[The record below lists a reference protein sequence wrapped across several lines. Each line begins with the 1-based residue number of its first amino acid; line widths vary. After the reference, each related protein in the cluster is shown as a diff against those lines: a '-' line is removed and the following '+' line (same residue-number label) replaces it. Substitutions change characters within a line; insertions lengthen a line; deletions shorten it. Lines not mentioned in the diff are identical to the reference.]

1 MRNKLKGE
9 INMISKILGEVK
21 SPFTDEL
28 IHDLIEKYITCGCDD
43 NLFYNEVNKLENAD
57 KSTSTHIRE
66 LINQIYSQG
75 INKGELWN
83 YPDKENIQLVYD
95 SNSRWVFLSSEEDP
109 MKNNQ
114 RTSDNQRPLVYRI
127 YLNINDKQKA
137 EFIQNY
143 IKRFQ
148 EAKIPFEL
156 KFSQDDTR
164 LDQIVILSRVE
175 NFEENVLAVE
185 ELTKD
190 MQLGDLPVLIGEY
203 KNRIGIAEEYHNR
216 LYSPTKVKLA
226 LVRSSVKKYLCDHVA
241 EFESQLSDEEKKKIN
256 AYISEFNYLY
266 ELEKENIEKFGD
278 EYKDL
283 RKSYY
288 QEKSTIDCAKE
299 HIENDHDAYVCGTGL
314 LDLGNA
320 IKQIYSNNPEQFIS
334 EISQNYRMIGTQVW
348 GFAQDFVFSNETERT
363 FLNSKENGILLSSEQ
378 IGYELTEISREG
390 LTDSVQADLITMVEE
405 KDKSKEIKQ

>member
-127 YLNINDKQKA
+127 YLNINDNKKL
-137 EFIQNY
+137 NLY
-143 IKRFQ
+143 
-148 EAKIPFEL
+148 KI
-156 KFSQDDTR
+156 
-164 LDQIVILSRVE
+164 I
-175 NFEENVLAVE
+175 
-185 ELTKD
+185 
-190 MQLGDLPVLIGEY
+190 
-203 KNRIGIAEEYHNR
+203 
-216 LYSPTKVKLA
+216 
-226 LVRSSVKKYLCDHVA
+226 
-241 EFESQLSDEEKKKIN
+241 
-256 AYISEFNYLY
+256 
-266 ELEKENIEKFGD
+266 
-278 EYKDL
+278 
-283 RKSYY
+283 
-288 QEKSTIDCAKE
+288 
-299 HIENDHDAYVCGTGL
+299 
-314 LDLGNA
+314 
-320 IKQIYSNNPEQFIS
+320 
-334 EISQNYRMIGTQVW
+334 
-348 GFAQDFVFSNETERT
+348 
-363 FLNSKENGILLSSEQ
+363 
-378 IGYELTEISREG
+378 
-390 LTDSVQADLITMVEE
+390 
-405 KDKSKEIKQ
+405 